1 MNWVYVIAG
10 AFFTVNPIYQFHQT
24 AFFFVNLVD
33 AIMSRKGYC
42 SPASAYTAH
51 GPVIRRY
58 KGSLLLPVVL
68 FINMCYKSRQNP
80 LHVRVVHIRAGTLTD
95 LVVEA
100 GQKADQTSNRRT
112 LVQNWSISH
121 CLRGRLI
128 TWRLL
133 RFLVVVRRNH
143 RNVVPFGGLKF
154 HETRLAS

>member
-1 MNWVYVIAG
+1 MKKLLRSGVRRKNELSLCLWRCFLYR
-10 AFFTVNPIYQFHQT
+10 QFYLSVPSNGF
-24 AFFFVNLVD
+24 FFFVNLVD

-95 LVVEA
+95 LVAEA

-112 LVQNWSISH
+112 LVQN
-121 CLRGRLI
+121 
-128 TWRLL
+128 
-133 RFLVVVRRNH
+133 
-143 RNVVPFGGLKF
+143 
-154 HETRLAS
+154 